1 MKVDTKRGC
10 TMLNMFLRAN
20 PAQFSFSVYNLQYN
34 LLRHYVQVKGSFGTR
49 EFVACYNSQSFL
61 NNLPYK
67 VLFVFVWEMGP
78 PQQNHLC
85 NSMVIYS
92 FQIDLFNSSC
102 VKSYSFF
109 FYIEWICQIW
119 ACTKRWYLCRLRE
132 TEKYCDYRN
141 TAIFHPWSSSFKK
154 KQKQNFPLLW
164 LRENDLN
171 TCRQGLNLKI
181 TLTVQYVC
189 FFNIRQCLHTC
200 SLYNVV
206 SL

>member
-10 TMLNMFLRAN
+10 TMLNMILKAN
-20 PAQFSFSVYNLQYN
+20 PAQFSFSVCNLQHN

-78 PQQNHLC
+78 PQRNHLC

-92 FQIDLFNSSC
+92 FQIDLFNSSS

-109 FYIEWICQIW
+109 YIYDIYLSQTIRIYIFQYGGALTEMLLLPDLYVPSCN
-119 ACTKRWYLCRLRE
+119 ATTKYG
-132 TEKYCDYRN
+132 K
-141 TAIFHPWSSSFKK
+141 SKK
-154 KQKQNFPLLW
+154 A
-164 LRENDLN
+164 
-171 TCRQGLNLKI
+171 KI
-181 TLTVQYVC
+181 YD
-189 FFNIRQCLHTC
+189 
-200 SLYNVV
+200 
-206 SL
+206 